1 MIKHQLLLKYKDKY
15 ICAKDENEYD
25 FIQVPNYSYA
35 VDAASEWS
43 NISIFVSLLLSGNIT
58 NNYESMVPHLHF
70 DWEDSFIFCDFDC
83 LHPIG
88 ENICLYDIDEFL
100 KIDTLPLEVFEDTLE
115 RLSNRL
121 ALVSFEEIEKIETG
135 WIKYNQELDNMD
147 IPENPYGFGY
157 VPRVSPDLLAS
168 IRERHNTV
176 TDHTALLL
184 YSGGKDSTLSAL
196 RLRKMGY
203 YVDFLHF
210 NNGYMRDTDKPY
222 LTFDRTFRKL
232 DGYHFPYE
240 FSDVSVKDYFGD
252 YFSTWKKQY
261 GDILEGG
268 TIHSEIRCLS
278 CRMAMY
284 TKAFEIVK
292 KGNYKILAEGARI
305 SQKFM
310 LEQVP
315 MIERLKEMGSELGFQ
330 MLFPVLDLEDDEKE
344 KQELIKAGFSSKSWE
359 SKCLLGRAAMDKS
372 PEDEERILE
381 YYDNVLKPKV
391 LQNVRRS
398 LK

>member
-1 MIKHQLLLKYKDKY
+1 
-15 ICAKDENEYD
+15 
-25 FIQVPNYSYA
+25 
-35 VDAASEWS
+35 
-43 NISIFVSLLLSGNIT
+43 
-58 NNYESMVPHLHF
+58 
-70 DWEDSFIFCDFDC
+70 
-83 LHPIG
+83 
-88 ENICLYDIDEFL
+88 
-100 KIDTLPLEVFEDTLE
+100 
-115 RLSNRL
+115 
-121 ALVSFEEIEKIETG
+121 
-135 WIKYNQELDNMD
+135 MD